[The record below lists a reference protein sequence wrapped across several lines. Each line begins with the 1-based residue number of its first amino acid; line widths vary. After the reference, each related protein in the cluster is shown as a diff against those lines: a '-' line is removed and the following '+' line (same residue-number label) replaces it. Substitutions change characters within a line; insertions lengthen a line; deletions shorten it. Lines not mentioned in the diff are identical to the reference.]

1 MNDLIINFT
10 PTGMIPTKKQTQFVP
25 ISPSEIISDVKDAC
39 SLGITMVHLH
49 VRDNNGEPH
58 YDREIY
64 KTIINGIREFAP
76 DLVICASTSG
86 RIHSELKKRADVLYL
101 EGDSKPDMASLTL
114 SSLNFNESASLNE
127 PEMIKNLS
135 RIMTERGIAP
145 ELEVFD
151 SGMINYAKYLAKKG
165 LISPPFYFNLILGNI
180 ACAQANLLSAGVMIS
195 ELPDDSIISFG
206 GIGNNQLKINSVAIS
221 MGYGVRVGIE
231 DNFWYDPKRTTKA
244 TNQMLLERIHK
255 IANVMQRNVMPS
267 SLFRKLF
274 KLKDG
279 NGDYGV
285 IDGRYMCK

>member
-1 MNDLIINFT
+1 LNDLIINFT
-10 PTGMIPTKKQTQFVP
+10 PTGMIPTKKQTPFVP

-39 SLGITMVHLH
+39 ALGITMVHLH
-49 VRDNNGEPH
+49 VRDADGAPH
-58 YDREIY
+58 YDKEIY
-64 KTIINGIREFAP
+64 KTIIDGIREFAP
-76 DLVICASTSG
+76 ELVICASTSG
-86 RIHSELKKRADVLYL
+86 RIHSELEKRAEVLYL

-114 SSLNFNESASLNE
+114 SSLNFNERASLNE

-151 SGMINYAKYLAKKG
+151 SGMINYAKYLAKKK

-180 ACAQANLLSAGVMIS
+180 ACAQATLLSAGVMVS
-195 ELPDDSIISFG
+195 ELPDNSIFSFG

-231 DNFWYDPKRTTKA
+231 DNFWYDSERTTKA

-255 IANVMQRNVMPS
+255 IAHTMQRSVMPS
-267 SLFRKLF
+267 SVFRKLF
-274 KLKDG
+274 GLKEG
-279 NGDYGV
+279 NGAYGV
-285 IDGRYMCK
+285 AEDR